1 MFFCDDER
9 PKTRKAQPELTMKE
23 ILQVLGKKWRKLESN
38 EKDVYNK
45 MADEDKQRYAKEM
58 SEYKKSD
65 LAYDGMANVKKQK

>member
-23 ILQVLGKKWRKLESN
+23 ILQVLGKKWRKLESK

-58 SEYKKSD
+58 SDYKKSEI
-65 LAYDGMANVKKQK
+65 AYDGMANVKKQK